1 MSPYEDDLSV
11 LQMCT
16 FPQYLVFPAKT
27 KCIDIKTNAM
37 L

>member
-1 MSPYEDDLSV
+1 MSLREDDLSV
-11 LQMCT
+11 LQMRI
-16 FPQYLVFPAKT
+16 FPHYLVFPAKT